1 MSKYDFPAALA
12 ILFNSDLKRR
22 WLENAKEGNL
32 QDMKEV
38 YQQLQN
44 NGLQKEVKNFKDSD
58 GNTAL
63 MEAIVSGHLD
73 ICQWL
78 VRENLVDVN
87 SKDNGGW
94 NALHVAARVDRPEI
108 AQFLFEKTSVDV
120 NEQSYGGRSALHIA
134 ALFNRIEVTRVLL
147 EHEAILLM
155 DDRGVTPLYDAR
167 KKKNKEIIQLLKRHY
182 NI

>member
-1 MSKYDFPAALA
+1 MVSW
-12 ILFNSDLKRR
+12 INSDRQRR
-22 WLENAKEGNL
+22 WLENAKEGNM
-32 QDMKEV
+32 QEMKEI

-44 NGLQKEVKNFKDSD
+44 DGFQKEVKNFKDSD

-63 MEAIVSGHLD
+63 MGAIVNGHLD

-94 NALHVAARVDRPEI
+94 NALHVAAREDRPEI
-108 AQFLFEKTSVDV
+108 AQFLFEKTSVYV
-120 NEQSYGGRSALHIA
+120 NEQSNAGRTALHVA

-147 EHEAILLM
+147 EHDAILVM
-155 DDRGVTPLYDAR
+155 DIRGETPLYDAI